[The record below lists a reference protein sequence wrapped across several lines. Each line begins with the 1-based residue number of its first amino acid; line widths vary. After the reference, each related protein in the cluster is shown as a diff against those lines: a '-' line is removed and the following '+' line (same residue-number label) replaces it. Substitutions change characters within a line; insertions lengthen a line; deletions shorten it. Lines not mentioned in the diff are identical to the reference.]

1 MTTIDQN
8 SWIERINKERAQQR
22 RYNLPPFMS

>member
-8 SWIERINKERAQQR
+8 SWIERIKKERAQQR
-22 RYNLPPFMS
+22 RYKLELFMS